1 MSIKFSLRT
10 LFVLVAVSAIV
21 ALAIKYFSQRKPEK
35 RAMVVNT
42 QPAWSALAGA
52 RSIKLSRDGWSE
64 SYLDFPPYGSPDEVV
79 VERGTTMKWFHSDY
93 STGGRYENV
102 PVDRRITPKMQEDF
116 EDILKVIEEESGVP
130 ADQFFRELEGS
141 RFFTLKPG
149 QLLHSKGNPP

>member
-1 MSIKFSLRT
+1 MSLKFSLRT
-10 LFVLVAVSAIV
+10 LFVLVAISAVV
-21 ALAIKYFSQRKPEK
+21 ALAMKYYSQRKPEK
-35 RAMVVNT
+35 RAMVVNV
-42 QPAWSALAGA
+42 QPRWSAIAGA
-52 RSIKLSRDGWSE
+52 RSIILSRDGGRD

-79 VERGTTMKWFHSDY
+79 VERGTTIKWFHSDY

-102 PVDRRITPKMQEDF
+102 RVDRRITPRMQEDF

-130 ADQFFRELEGS
+130 ADQFFGELEGS

>member
-1 MSIKFSLRT
+1 MSIKFSLKT
-10 LFVLVAVSAIV
+10 LFALVAVSAVV

-42 QPAWSALAGA
+42 MPRWSALAGA
-52 RSIKLSRDGWSE
+52 RRIALSRDGWRE
-64 SYLDFPPYGSPDEVV
+64 SYLDFPPYGSPDEVI
-79 VERGTTMKWFHSDY
+79 VERGTTLNLFY

-102 PVDRRITPKMQEDF
+102 PVGRRITPEMQEDF